1 MKRVITYGTYDL
13 FHQGHYRLLERA
25 KALGDYLIVGVTS
38 ESFDKNRGKLNV
50 RDSLMTRIQNV
61 RDTGFADEIIVEE
74 YIGQKI
80 DDIKRYNIDIFTVGS
95 DWEGH
100 FDYLEEY
107 CEVRYLPRTQG
118 VSSTD
123 IRNKSVVGVGIIGA
137 ENIVRRFVDES
148 RYVSG
153 LAITGLYDEASRA
166 VEAANRA
173 GAYQLPL
180 YTDIDALIEQSAAV
194 YICSP
199 PSTHY
204 EYAKRALT
212 RGRHVI
218 MEFPFAL
225 STAEAEELFSLAEQK
240 GLILFHALKT
250 AYAPAFLKLVAL
262 AKSGI
267 IGKMI
272 AVDASFTQVLG
283 SRIPNQLRIADGG
296 SLNSV
301 GEYPLLAMIKLLGT
315 DMQSVQFVSRRL
327 GSEAADGY
335 TKFWVRYPHAVAAGT
350 TAIDAKSE
358 GLLTITGTRGY
369 LYVPA
374 PWWKTE
380 YFEARFE
387 DVNKNLKFFYKF
399 QGEGLRYELAEF
411 INCVMN
417 ARPSAALTRDDTLA
431 MVRVLESYGQGK
443 NVSYF

>member
-1 MKRVITYGTYDL
+1 MRVITYGTYDL
-13 FHQGHYRLLERA
+13 FHEGHYRLLERA

-50 RDSLMTRIQNV
+50 RDSLMQRIENV
-61 RDTGFADEIIVEE
+61 RATGFADEIIVEE

-100 FDYLEEY
+100 FDYLNEY
-107 CEVRYLPRTQG
+107 CTVKYLPRTQG
-118 VSSTD
+118 VSSTA
-123 IRNKSVVGVGIIGA
+123 IRNKSVVSLGIIGA
-137 ENIVRRFVDES
+137 ESIVRRFACES

-153 LAITGLYDEASRA
+153 LAITGLYDRAARAAEASNLARA
-166 VEAANRA
+166 Y
-173 GAYQLPL
+173 GLPL
-180 YTDIDALIEQSAAV
+180 YTELDDLIAGCTAV

-204 EYAKRALT
+204 AYAKKALEC
-212 RGRHVI
+212 GRHVL

-225 STAEAEELFSLAEQK
+225 SRAEAEELFTLARER

-250 AYAPAFLKLVAL
+250 AYCPAFLKLVAL
-262 AKSGI
+262 ARSGI
-267 IGKMI
+267 IGRMI

-283 SRIPNQLRIADGG
+283 SALPEQLRIADGG
-296 SLNSV
+296 SINAL
-301 GEYPLLAMIKLLGT
+301 GEYPLLAMLRLLGH
-315 DMQSVQFVSRRL
+315 DIESINFISRNIA
-327 GSEAADGY
+327 GSKADGY
-335 TKFWVRYPHAVAAGT
+335 TKFIVRYPQAVAIGT

-399 QGEGLRYELAEF
+399 QGDGLRYELAEF
-411 INCVMN
+411 TSCVLRGEM
-417 ARPSAALTRDDTLA
+417 SLALTPEETLT
-431 MVRVLESYGQGK
+431 MVSVLERYRRGEG
-443 NVSYF
+443 VVHF